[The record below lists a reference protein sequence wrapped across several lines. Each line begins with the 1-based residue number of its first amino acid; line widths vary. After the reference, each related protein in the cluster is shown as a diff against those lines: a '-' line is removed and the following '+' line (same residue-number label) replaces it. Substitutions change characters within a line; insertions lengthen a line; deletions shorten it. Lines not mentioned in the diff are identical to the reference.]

1 MRRIVAVMSNKVLAV
16 MLGAAIISATPA
28 WVHAQSGRWVDA
40 PLDTA
45 QFAAALDVDLT
56 VSKRVVRGL
65 YARDFIVGTG
75 RLATRG
81 DELTVRYTGALADG
95 RGFTGASEPP
105 VTFKLGAGTVIG
117 GWDRGLSGMRVGG
130 RRQLV
135 IAPDLGYGGKQA
147 GVIPPN
153 SVLVFEIE
161 LLSVR

>member
-1 MRRIVAVMSNKVLAV
+1 MSSQVLAV
-16 MLGAAIISATPA
+16 ILGASIAAATPA
-28 WVHAQSGRWVDA
+28 WVHAQSDHRIDA
-40 PLDTA
+40 PLDTVH
-45 QFAAALDVDLT
+45 FAAALDVDLT
-56 VSKRVVRGL
+56 ASKRVARGL

-75 RLATRG
+75 RSATR
-81 DELTVRYTGALADG
+81 DAEITVRYVGALADG
-95 RGFTGASEPP
+95 RRFTEPSEPP
-105 VTFKLGAGTVIG
+105 VTFKLGAGTVIA

>member
-1 MRRIVAVMSNKVLAV
+1 MSSQVLAV
-16 MLGAAIISATPA
+16 VLGATIAAATPA
-28 WVHAQSGRWVDA
+28 WVHAQSDRRVDA
-40 PLDTA
+40 PLDTM
-45 QFAAALDVDLT
+45 QFAAELDVDLAA
-56 VSKRVVRGL
+56 SKRVTRGL
-65 YARDFIVGTG
+65 YSRDLIVGTG
-75 RLATRG
+75 RWANRDT
-81 DELTVRYTGALADG
+81 EITVRYAGALANG
-95 RGFTGASEPP
+95 RRFTEPAEPP
-105 VTFKLGAGTVIG
+105 VTFKLGAGTVIA